1 MAKWNDRSKNR
12 AHTRALS
19 FSPRK
24 SQRLLWKSTEQ
35 FEMKEDLTMSILSFI
50 FFGFLSV
57 VAVVACVR
65 TGKLMVRAIN
75 GLFDR
80 IEEKIG

>member
-1 MAKWNDRSKNR
+1 
-12 AHTRALS
+12 
-19 FSPRK
+19 
-24 SQRLLWKSTEQ
+24 
-35 FEMKEDLTMSILSFI
+35 MSILSFI